1 MSKKQTPEVI
11 IGRRALLAAG
21 LAAPVAIASPA
32 IAQSSP
38 KIRWRMPSSFGRNLE
53 ALHGSALSFINTVR
67 DLTDG
72 NFEIQWFSPGEI
84 VPPLQIADAV
94 TNGTVEMGQT
104 ASFYYVGKD
113 PTYAVASGLVFGM
126 NVRGHAAW
134 LVNGGGNDLMQKF
147 FDTQKI
153 HALFTGNT
161 GAQAAGWFRKEIKSI
176 NDLRG
181 LRMRIA
187 GLAGQVFAEAG
198 GVPQQIPPGDTYAAL
213 ERGTIDGTKFTS
225 PIDDEKLGFA
235 KVAPFYYWPGWN
247 DGGVA
252 VHMFVNKDKWNELPK
267 PYQAAMTAAASVAG
281 EFMQTK
287 YDAENPRALLR
298 VVAAGAQ
305 IRFLPPDVI
314 EALSRASDKVY
325 GDIAGRNAG
334 FKAVYDNYV
343 SFMQAQYQWWRI
355 SELPFDSMMINKL
368 TRR

>member
-1 MSKKQTPEVI
+1 
-11 IGRRALLAAG
+11 
-21 LAAPVAIASPA
+21 
-32 IAQSSP
+32 
-38 KIRWRMPSSFGRNLE
+38 
-53 ALHGSALSFINTVR
+53 
-67 DLTDG
+67 
-72 NFEIQWFSPGEI
+72 
-84 VPPLQIADAV
+84 
-94 TNGTVEMGQT
+94 
-104 ASFYYVGKD
+104 
-113 PTYAVASGLVFGM
+113 
-126 NVRGHAAW
+126 
-134 LVNGGGNDLMQKF
+134 VNGGGNDLMQKF

-355 SELPFDSMMINKL
+355 SELPFDTMMINKL
-368 TRR
+368 ARR